1 MKGQAWNVWRGT
13 QTSRRHFGSL
23 NGAKKSK
30 DLPLGL
36 REWVVRHCLVFL
48 SQSTGPVRLAV
59 PVNSEK
65 FDSRRPN
72 GKKKLKN
79 PPRPFDQKKKIKT
92 PRPKN
97 NPKKSSRPITNT
109 SNPRFRYWVK
119 FSETYVSRGKILYRL
134 YPFAAIV
141 AFPCRLLALNLPV
154 SYFSSKYLAC
164 KWQTWPCNSLLTFL
178 S

>member
-72 GKKKLKN
+72 EKKKLKN
-79 PPRPFDQKKKIKT
+79 PPRPFGQKKIKT
-92 PRPKN
+92 LRPKSH
-97 NPKKSSRPITNT
+97 PKKSSRPITNT
-109 SNPRFRYWVK
+109 SNPRFRDSVK
-119 FSETYVSRGKILYRL
+119 FSETHVSRGTILYRL
-134 YPFAAIV
+134 YPFVAIV
-141 AFPCRLLALNLPV
+141 AFPCTQLAGFLL
-154 SYFSSKYLAC
+154 
-164 KWQTWPCNSLLTFL
+164 FL
-178 S
+178 